1 MDTQKIQ
8 QNIIE
13 EFGLGGLPEEKQA
26 ELLTTMTESVLK
38 RITIKIL
45 EQLSD
50 EDRTE
55 FDKLKETDDPD
66 KIVEFLRA
74 KISDYDKMVEG
85 VVKEFKEEM
94 KETMGELEKGMEEE

>member
-1 MDTQKIQ
+1 MDTKKIK

-13 EFGLGGLPEEKQA
+13 EFGLEDLPEGKQA

-50 EDRTE
+50 DDRGE
-55 FDKLKETDDPD
+55 FNKLRETDEPD
-66 KIVEFLRA
+66 KIVEFLRE
-74 KISDYDKMVEG
+74 KISDYDQMVEG
-85 VVKEFKEEM
+85 VIQEFKEGIKTTTQDL
-94 KETMGELEKGMEEE
+94 KEDSSE